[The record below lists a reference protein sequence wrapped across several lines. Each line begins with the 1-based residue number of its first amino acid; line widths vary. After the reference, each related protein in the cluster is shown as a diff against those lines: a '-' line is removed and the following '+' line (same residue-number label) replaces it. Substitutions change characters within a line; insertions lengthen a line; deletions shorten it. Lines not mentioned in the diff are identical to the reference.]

1 MNVKAE
7 CKKSYTFYFFLLKA
21 STIDLFNLRFLSKNE
36 FVSLTAFLG
45 VPVGKVKTGAGK
57 LYSFLA
63 FFCCFVRDR
72 ALSF

>member
-1 MNVKAE
+1 M
-7 CKKSYTFYFFLLKA
+7 KKQL
-21 STIDLFNLRFLSKNE
+21 IDLFNLRFLSKNE

-57 LYSFLA
+57 LYSLLA

-72 ALSF
+72 ALCFGAITKKKK